1 VSLSLDW
8 ISYLSLICS
17 IGGIIFFLYSLL
29 LVKKIK
35 ELFPGT
41 KLIKKWIIIQTL
53 IILFLIGYVFNIIL
67 ILLQQTE
74 LIIFMVAIV
83 YIFGSIFVA
92 LIINLGYKTYKLIL
106 LESKSKG

>member
-1 VSLSLDW
+1 MSLDW

-17 IGGIIFFLYSLL
+17 IGGIIFFVYSLI

-41 KLIKKWIIIQTL
+41 NIIRKWLIIQTL
-53 IILFLIGYVFNIIL
+53 IVLFLIGYVFNIIL
-67 ILLQQTE
+67 ILLEQTQ

-83 YIFGSIFVA
+83 YVFGGLFVA
-92 LIINLGYKTYKLIL
+92 LIIRLGYKTYKKIL
-106 LESKSKG
+106 LESSSNK